1 MEVLFLINKLLLSK
15 LSCNTFISEFIDILL
30 KYELSLIFNVP
41 KIVI

>member
-15 LSCNTFISEFIDILL
+15 PSFNTFIFEFIDILL
-30 KYELSLIFNVP
+30 KYDLSLIFNVP

>member
-15 LSCNTFISEFIDILL
+15 LLCNTFIFDFIDILL
-30 KYELSLIFNVP
+30 KYDLSLIFSVP

>member
-15 LSCNTFISEFIDILL
+15 LSCNTLIFEFIDILL